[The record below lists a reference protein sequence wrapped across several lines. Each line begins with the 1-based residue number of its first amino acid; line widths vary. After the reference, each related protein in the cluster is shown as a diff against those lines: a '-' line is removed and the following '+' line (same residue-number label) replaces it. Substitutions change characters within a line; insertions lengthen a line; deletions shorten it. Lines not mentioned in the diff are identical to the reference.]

1 MITENRG
8 FFWLTTE
15 HTAYGFQVL
24 ETGHLEHLYYGP
36 KIRVKDPSALSEKCA
51 FGLGN
56 TIAYDAAHEN
66 LSLENMRLEM
76 SSYGK
81 GDIREPFV
89 EITYADGSFS
99 SDFKFDHADITEE
112 KEAYETLPG
121 SYATEE
127 EGVEQLIVVLK
138 EQAFPVYLE
147 LHYYVYEKSDVIT
160 RSAKLCNGGDT
171 PIRLRRLLSTQL
183 DFSDHG
189 YVVSDFHGGWAREME
204 RTDTR
209 ITAGKF
215 VNASYTGGSSSRAN
229 PFLMLSRENTTEEAG
244 LCYGMNLI
252 YSGNHYTAVEVG
264 SFGKTR
270 VVMGIN
276 PQSFCF
282 HLEPKETFEAPE
294 AVMTVSADGF
304 GGMSRNMQYFVQ
316 EHIIRGEW
324 KKKERPVL
332 LNSWEAAYFDI
343 NEKKLLKLAKAGKE
357 AGIELFVMDD
367 GWFGERKDD
376 KRSLGDWEADK
387 KKLPDGVRGLADKI
401 NALGLSFGIWVEPEM
416 VNVDSDCYRAH
427 PDWAMDIPGREH
439 SEGRNQRVLDL
450 ANPEVVDYIIEKMT
464 ALFSGANISY
474 VKWDMNRIF
483 SDCYSKYLGHE
494 QQGETAHRYM
504 TGLYR
509 VMKTLTERFPHIL
522 FEGCAAGGN
531 RFDLGILSYFPQIWA
546 SDNTDAVCRLAI
558 QTGYS
563 YGYPLSAVSA
573 HVSACPNHQTLRVT
587 PLPTRYHV
595 AAFGVLGY
603 ECNFCELN
611 KEEFLEIE
619 RQIAEY
625 KKWRQVLQFGRMYRG
640 RQDNLYEWT
649 AVSEDQKT
657 AVGMLAQKLT
667 AANAPYACYHAA
679 GLAPEKCYHFY
690 NQPMKHDIREF
701 GDLINTAAPIH
712 IRKDSLIHHAVAKF
726 VKMDGETEDYLVY
739 GDGLMQA
746 GVNLKQ
752 AFSATG
758 YNSEVRYF
766 PDFASRM
773 YFMEEQDE
781 SGVL

>member
-1 MITENRG
+1 MITENKG

-36 KIRVKDPSALSEKCA
+36 KIRVKDPSVLSEKCA

-127 EGVEQLIVVLK
+127 EGVEQLTVVLK
-138 EQAFPVYLE
+138 EQASPVYLE

-171 PIRLRRLLSTQL
+171 LIRLRRLLSTQL

-215 VNASYTGGSSSRAN
+215 VNASYTGSSSSRAN

-282 HLEPKETFEAPE
+282 HLEPGETFEAPE

-332 LNSWEAAYFDI
+332 LNSWEA
-343 NEKKLLKLAKAGKE
+343 
-357 AGIELFVMDD
+357 
-367 GWFGERKDD
+367 
-376 KRSLGDWEADK
+376 DK
-387 KKLPDGVRGLADKI
+387 KKLPGGVRGLADKI

-450 ANPEVVDYIIEKMT
+450 ANPEVADYIIEKMT

-494 QQGETAHRYM
+494 RQGETAHRYM

-611 KEEFLEIE
+611 KEEFLEIK

-649 AVSEDQKT
+649 AVSEDQKA

-667 AANAPYACYHAA
+667 AANAPYARYHAA

-712 IRKDSLIHHAVAKF
+712 IRKDSFIHHAVAKF

>member
-1 MITENRG
+1 
-8 FFWLTTE
+8 
-15 HTAYGFQVL
+15 
-24 ETGHLEHLYYGP
+24 
-36 KIRVKDPSALSEKCA
+36 
-51 FGLGN
+51 
-56 TIAYDAAHEN
+56 
-66 LSLENMRLEM
+66 
-76 SSYGK
+76 
-81 GDIREPFV
+81 
-89 EITYADGSFS
+89 
-99 SDFKFDHADITEE
+99 
-112 KEAYETLPG
+112 
-121 SYATEE
+121 
-127 EGVEQLIVVLK
+127 
-138 EQAFPVYLE
+138 
-147 LHYYVYEKSDVIT
+147 
-160 RSAKLCNGGDT
+160 
-171 PIRLRRLLSTQL
+171 
-183 DFSDHG
+183 
-189 YVVSDFHGGWAREME
+189 
-204 RTDTR
+204 
-209 ITAGKF
+209 
-215 VNASYTGGSSSRAN
+215 
-229 PFLMLSRENTTEEAG
+229 
-244 LCYGMNLI
+244 
-252 YSGNHYTAVEVG
+252 
-264 SFGKTR
+264 
-270 VVMGIN
+270 
-276 PQSFCF
+276 
-282 HLEPKETFEAPE
+282 
-294 AVMTVSADGF
+294 
-304 GGMSRNMQYFVQ
+304 
-316 EHIIRGEW
+316 
-324 KKKERPVL
+324 
-332 LNSWEAAYFDI
+332 
-343 NEKKLLKLAKAGKE
+343 
-357 AGIELFVMDD
+357 
-367 GWFGERKDD
+367 
-376 KRSLGDWEADK
+376 
-387 KKLPDGVRGLADKI
+387 
-401 NALGLSFGIWVEPEM
+401 
-416 VNVDSDCYRAH
+416 
-427 PDWAMDIPGREH
+427 
-439 SEGRNQRVLDL
+439 
-450 ANPEVVDYIIEKMT
+450 MT

-494 QQGETAHRYM
+494 RQGETAHRYM

-611 KEEFLEIE
+611 KEEFLEIK

>member
-1 MITENRG
+1 MITEDQG

-36 KIRVKDPSALSEKCA
+36 KIHVKDSSALTEKRA
-51 FGLGN
+51 FGPGN

-99 SDFKFDHADITEE
+99 SDFRFDRADITEE
-112 KEAYETLPG
+112 KEEFETLPG
-121 SYATEE
+121 SYATET
-127 EGVEQLIVVLK
+127 EGVEHLTVVLK
-138 EQAFPVYLE
+138 DQVSSVCLE

-160 RSAKLCNGGDT
+160 RSAKLRNGGNV
-171 PIRLRRLLSTQL
+171 PVRLRRLLSTQL
-183 DFSDHG
+183 DFSDNG
-189 YVVSDFHGGWAREME
+189 YVVSNFHGGWAREME
-204 RTDTR
+204 RTDTK

-215 VNASYTGGSSSRAN
+215 VNASYTGTSSSRAN
-229 PFLMLSRENTTEEAG
+229 PFFMLSRENTTEEAG
-244 LCYGMNLI
+244 LCYGINLI
-252 YSGNHYTAVEVG
+252 YSGNHYAAVEVG

-270 VVMGIN
+270 VVAGIN

-282 HLEPKETFEAPE
+282 LVSPGETFEAPE
-294 AVMTVSADGF
+294 AVMTVSVDGF
-304 GGMSRNMQYFVQ
+304 GGMSTNMQHFVQ

-332 LNSWEAAYFDI
+332 LNSWEAAYFNI

-376 KRSLGDWEADK
+376 RRSLGDWEADR
-387 KKLPDGVRGLADKI
+387 KKLPGGVKGLADKI

-416 VNVDSDCYRAH
+416 VNVDSDCYRTH
-427 PDWAMDIPGREH
+427 PDWAVDVPGREH
-439 SEGRNQRVLDL
+439 SEGRNQRILDL
-450 ANPEVVDYIIEKMT
+450 ANPEVTDYIIEKMT
-464 ALFSGANISY
+464 ALFSGANIAY

-483 SDCYSKYLGHE
+483 SDYYSKYLGSE
-494 QQGETAHRYM
+494 QQGETAHRYI
-504 TGLYR
+504 TGLYH
-509 VMKTLTERFPHIL
+509 VMKILTERFPHIL

-587 PLPTRYHV
+587 PLSTRYHV

-603 ECNFCELN
+603 ECNFCELA
-611 KEEFLEIE
+611 KDELTEIKK
-619 RQIAEY
+619 QIAEY
-625 KKWRQVLQFGRMYRG
+625 KEWRQVLQFGNLYRG
-640 RQDNLYEWT
+640 RQDSLYEWT
-649 AVSEDQKT
+649 AVSADKKT

-667 AANAPYACYHAA
+667 AANTPYACYHAA

-690 NQPMKHDIREF
+690 NRPMKHDIREF
-701 GDLINTAAPIH
+701 GDLINTVAPVH
-712 IRKDSLIHHAVAKF
+712 IRKDSLVHHAVAKF

-739 GDGLMQA
+739 GDGLMRA
-746 GVNLKQ
+746 GVSLKQ
-752 AFSATG
+752 AFCATG
-758 YNSEVRYF
+758 YSSEVRYF

-773 YFMEEQDE
+773 YFMEEQNETDA
-781 SGVL
+781 